1 MIRQLSALVGLAL
14 ALAACGE
21 NTNNASLQTPPAAV
35 PQPKAWMLFF
45 ETNSTALSAQSTNTV
60 VEAAAV
66 AKANPAAR
74 VTIIGFTDTEGGSA
88 YNQALS
94 VRRANAVR
102 DALTR
107 NGVAAGSITVSGAGE
122 EQLLVPTADQVR
134 NPNNRRVQVVV
145 Q

>member
-1 MIRQLSALVGLAL
+1 MIRRFSALIGLAL

-21 NTNNASLQTPPAAV
+21 NVQTATLQTPPGAP
-35 PQPKAWMLFF
+35 PQPKAWMVFF
-45 ETNSTALSAQSTNTV
+45 DTNSTALSPQSTNTLL
-60 VEAAAV
+60 EASGV
-66 AKANPAAR
+66 AKQFPAAK
-74 VTIIGFTDTEGGSA
+74 VTVTGYTDTDGSPA

-102 DALTR
+102 DALVKS
-107 NGVAAGSITVSGAGE
+107 GVAAQSITVSGAGE
-122 EQLLVPTADQVR
+122 QELLVPTADQTK

>member
-1 MIRQLSALVGLAL
+1 MIRRLSALIGLVL

-21 NTNNASLQTPPAAV
+21 NVPTASLKTPPAAPPV
-35 PQPKAWMLFF
+35 PKAWMVFF
-45 ETNSTALSAQSTNTV
+45 DTDSTKLSPQSTNTLL
-60 VEAAAV
+60 EASGV
-66 AKANPAAR
+66 AKTMPNAR
-74 VTIIGFTDTEGGSA
+74 VTITGYTDTEGQLA

-102 DALTR
+102 DALIKS
-107 NGVAAGSITVSGAGE
+107 GVAAQAITVSGAGE
-122 EQLLVPTADQVR
+122 QELLVPTADQTK